1 MSDARAAAETFEL
14 FMLGG
19 ATERRYRRMR
29 PEVERLP
36 WGTLDPSRYAP
47 ELVVAARQSWTLAA
61 YQEHRTGAACA
72 ESVQALITARAPV
85 DLIAVATRFPLDEM
99 AHVELCARLA
109 FELGGGTHVEHEPAH
124 LIPSPDADLPALLR
138 AADCV
143 VRYFCVGEALSIPLL
158 HGTWRAAKHPLVR
171 GVLGRIVRDEA
182 AHGMF
187 GWTFLDWAE
196 DELDASDRAHLA
208 KVAGATIDALVS
220 SWDTIRGR
228 PEASVEDVN
237 ALGWMDTDAYMSLAR
252 RSLRDKVLAPL
263 RARGIDPVCRSPLP
277 A

>member
-1 MSDARAAAETFEL
+1 MSDDGGETFEL

-29 PEVERLP
+29 PEIERLP
-36 WGTLDPSRYAP
+36 WGTLDPSRYP
-47 ELVVAARQSWTLAA
+47 PDLVLAARKSWTLAA

-72 ESVQALITARAPV
+72 ETLQALITARVPV

-109 FELGGGTHVEHEPAH
+109 EELGGGTHVEHDPAH
-124 LIPSPDADLPALLR
+124 LIPSPDHDLPALLR

-158 HGTWRAAKHPLVR
+158 HGTWRAARHPLVR

-187 GWTFLDWAE
+187 GWTFLDWAA
-196 DELDASDRAHLA
+196 DELTHGDRAHLA
-208 KVAGATIDALVS
+208 RIAGRTIDALVD
-220 SWDTIRGR
+220 SWSTIKGR
-228 PEASVEDVN
+228 PAASVEDVN
-237 ALGWMDTDAYMSLAR
+237 ALGWMDTDAYMTLAR
-252 RSLRDKVLAPL
+252 RSLRERVVEPL
-263 RARGIDPVCRSPLP
+263 RVRGIDPVCRSAL
-277 A
+277 

>member
-1 MSDARAAAETFEL
+1 MSGELFEL

-19 ATERRYRRMR
+19 ATEKRYRRMR

-36 WGTLDPSRYAP
+36 WGTLDPSPFAP
-47 ELVVAARQSWTLAA
+47 DLVVAARKSWTLAA

-72 ESVQALITARAPV
+72 ETVQALIAARAPV

-99 AHVELCARLA
+99 AHVEMCARLA
-109 FELGGGTHVEHEPAH
+109 CELGGGTHVEHDPEH
-124 LIPSPDADLPALLR
+124 LIPSPDPNLPPLLK

-158 HGTWRAAKHPLVR
+158 HGTWQAARHPLIK

-182 AHGMF
+182 AHGLF

-196 DELDASDRAHLA
+196 GELDAADRIHLA
-208 KVAGATIDALVS
+208 RGAGRTIDALTA
-220 SWDTIRGR
+220 SWEGLRAR
-228 PEASVEDVN
+228 PTASVGDLN
-237 ALGWMDTDAYMSLAR
+237 TLGWMETDAYLALAR
-252 RSLRDKVLAPL
+252 RSLETRVLTPL
-263 RARGIDPVCRSPLP
+263 RARGIDPICERSI
-277 A
+277 